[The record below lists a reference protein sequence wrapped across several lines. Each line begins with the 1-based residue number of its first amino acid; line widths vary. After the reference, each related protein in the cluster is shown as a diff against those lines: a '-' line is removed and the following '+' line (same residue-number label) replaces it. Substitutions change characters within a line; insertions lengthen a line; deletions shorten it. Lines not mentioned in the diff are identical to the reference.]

1 MRLTRTL
8 SIPLSTTVA
17 ALFAVSCGEGPTEA
31 MKNAPAPQFAKPDCS
46 VDPSHPSCKDD
57 GGDGGGGGKTTF
69 NLVFSGHITGGKD
82 GVELK
87 VDDPFQ
93 QIKER
98 GGVVLQL
105 VDADA
110 SGVTCDALDPNAP
123 GWGPY
128 NVGDWTGTLEI
139 AKRGGSLSRFQ
150 FVGDQPDG
158 GHVNIVLN
166 GGTITEVPD
175 TPGPGDVTVE
185 YRNVCAKT
193 SNTSDP
199 GSEGDDTLD
208 RRVSF
213 DVVAD
218 RN

>member
-1 MRLTRTL
+1 M
-8 SIPLSTTVA
+8 
-17 ALFAVSCGEGPTEA
+17 
-31 MKNAPAPQFAKPDCS
+31 
-46 VDPSHPSCKDD
+46 
-57 GGDGGGGGKTTF
+57 
-69 NLVFSGHITGGKD
+69 
-82 GVELK
+82 
-87 VDDPFQ
+87 
-93 QIKER
+93 
-98 GGVVLQL
+98 VLQL

-110 SGVTCDALDPNAP
+110 SGSTCDDLDANAP

-128 NVGDWTGTLEI
+128 SIGDWAGSLEI
-139 AKRGGSLSRFQ
+139 AKRGGSLDRFQ

-158 GHVNIVLN
+158 GHVNIVLR

-185 YRNVCAKT
+185 YRDVCAKT

-199 GSEGDDTLD
+199 GSEGNDTLD

-218 RN
+218 RI